1 MNTEQLKVM
10 MQLQALQRFTIS
22 SSASSS
28 TGTLFKELFNEYL
41 LEEMLSSVNT
51 TASKEAKPNLTP
63 SLTVPLSLPPIN
75 MTKLSGNI
83 KTNYDE
89 IIERASQE
97 YNLPVHLIK
106 AMIKQ
111 ESNYNPNAVSSAEAS
126 GLMQLM
132 PKTAAGL
139 GVKNIFDPEEN
150 IFGGCKYLRQML
162 ERYNGNLELALAAY
176 NAGPGNVDKYRGV
189 PPFKETQNY
198 ITQIKN
204 SLLTV

>member
-1 MNTEQLKVM
+1 MNADQLKVM
-10 MQLQALQRFTIS
+10 MQLQALQHFTKS

-28 TGTLFKELFNEYL
+28 TGTLFKELLNEYL
-41 LEEMLSSVNT
+41 LEEVFVSVNT
-51 TASKEAKPNLTP
+51 MTNKEGETTINS
-63 SLTVPLSLPPIN
+63 SLSAPLSLPPMN
-75 MTKLSGNI
+75 MTKLSGNLQ
-83 KTNYDE
+83 TNYDD

-106 AMIKQ
+106 AVIKQ
-111 ESNYNPNAVSSAEAS
+111 ESNYNPNAVSSAGAS

-139 GVKNIFDPEEN
+139 GVKNVFDPEEN

-162 ERYNGNLELALAAY
+162 QRYNGDLELALAAY

-198 ITQIKN
+198 ITKIKN
-204 SLLTV
+204 NLVTV

>member
-1 MNTEQLKVM
+1 MNVEQLKVM
-10 MQLQALQRFTIS
+10 MQLQALQHFRTS
-22 SSASSS
+22 SSTSSS

-41 LEEMLSSVNT
+41 LEDVLSSVNT
-51 TASKEAKPNLTP
+51 TDSKETEFTINS
-63 SLTVPLSLPPIN
+63 SLSAPLSLPPFN
-75 MTKLSGNI
+75 MTKLSGNL

-89 IIERASQE
+89 IIERASNQ
-97 YNLPVHLIK
+97 YNLPVRLIK
-106 AMIKQ
+106 AVIKQ
-111 ESNYNPNAVSSAEAS
+111 ESNYNPNAISSAGAS

-132 PKTAAGL
+132 PKTATGL

-162 ERYNGNLELALAAY
+162 ERYNGDLELALAAY

-198 ITQIKN
+198 ITKIKN